1 MASVFLS
8 LFGILALLHAA
19 EIAITTL
26 YPWKVREFAK
36 EEGDDSP
43 FHTLNNDI
51 TKVLTTILITS
62 TTTSIYAT
70 TLFASLVSR
79 TYGAKGERYGSIIL
93 TALTLFFVE
102 LVPKSIGINNAEF
115 VARRM
120 VAPINLMGKV
130 VGPFGLALTYMAK
143 SLLKLFG
150 MQTKDLE
157 LVSEEEL
164 RLIVTGARES
174 GSIETSE
181 GDMIQGVLDLQDQ
194 KIKEIM
200 RPRVEMIAVPQEMS
214 VVNVLGVIKESGF
227 SRIPVYDGDID
238 NIVGIVLAKDLIDI
252 FVSGLENNSNDFN
265 PNPNPYPNLPP
276 LSPKINTPLPQ
287 NQFLPPTGEE
297 LAARMA
303 QSIDE
308 ASLIDQ
314 TYFVPQTMIAWNVLQ
329 EMRRRRVHLAIVVD
343 EFGGT
348 EGLVSL
354 EDIIEEVVGEI
365 YDEDDDETVE
375 IDEDAILLG
384 ADGSYTVRGDADLED
399 VGVALGI
406 KIDDNVMKEIG
417 TISGFLIYVCG
428 EIPKSGDVVLWD
440 QFSFTAEET
449 DEKKILEVKVERLV
463 GTVEPIGDGEN
474 SKITNKEEMTDD
486 STEDADYPSAQSN
499 VSEEMEEDLKN
510 EEESKNGQ
518 HKTFKDVNNED

>member
-1 MASVFLS
+1 
-8 LFGILALLHAA
+8 
-19 EIAITTL
+19 
-26 YPWKVREFAK
+26 
-36 EEGDDSP
+36 
-43 FHTLNNDI
+43 
-51 TKVLTTILITS
+51 
-62 TTTSIYAT
+62 
-70 TLFASLVSR
+70 
-79 TYGAKGERYGSIIL
+79 
-93 TALTLFFVE
+93 
-102 LVPKSIGINNAEF
+102 
-115 VARRM
+115 
-120 VAPINLMGKV
+120 
-130 VGPFGLALTYMAK
+130 
-143 SLLKLFG
+143 
-150 MQTKDLE
+150 
-157 LVSEEEL
+157 
-164 RLIVTGARES
+164 
-174 GSIETSE
+174 
-181 GDMIQGVLDLQDQ
+181 
-194 KIKEIM
+194 
-200 RPRVEMIAVPQEMS
+200 MS

-440 QFSFTAEET
+440 QFSFTA
-449 DEKKILEVKVERLV
+449 
-463 GTVEPIGDGEN
+463 GE
-474 SKITNKEEMTDD
+474 
-486 STEDADYPSAQSN
+486 
-499 VSEEMEEDLKN
+499 L
-510 EEESKNGQ
+510 
-518 HKTFKDVNNED
+518 